1 MSRYIEVILPLALD
15 RTYTYAIE
23 DQQLQVGCRVEVPF
37 GRHKKYTA
45 LVTKIHEEKP
55 DYEIKTIENI
65 IDTAPILEVVH
76 MRFWLW
82 IAQYYM
88 SAIGEVMKA
97 ALPSALLLE
106 NQTIMKLKNPD
117 WRAISQLDEK
127 SYLLCEALEKTELS
141 LGDIAQF
148 LEVKNPIKIAAK
160 LIEQDLIERKDIVV
174 DKYKLKFEEVVGLQD
189 EKELSSYLDIV
200 HRAPAQRSLLM
211 TFFQLRRDGDQIP
224 VKNLLKAAGT
234 SRSVLKQLV
243 KKNIFYIEE
252 VEKSRILSNE
262 SKTEFLFELT
272 PPQEQAYTQILSAFD
287 QKRNVLF
294 QAVSGSGKSVVYMQ
308 LAERF
313 LQNKQHV
320 LILTPELSL
329 STELFSRFEKRFPN
343 QCLLYNSKRGSSE
356 LVEIWKTI
364 NTSDQVFIVI
374 GTRSSLF
381 LPFQNLGLIIV
392 DEEHEQSYKQQD
404 PSPRYHAR
412 DAALYLSK
420 IMNASTLL
428 GTATPSFDVFWN
440 ANQKDERQN
449 KFTKVSL
456 DTSYSSRARTSI
468 HLVDLKDAYKKRQ
481 MQGVFSKELLSKVD
495 EVLGNG
501 NQILFFQN
509 RKGYASLLQ
518 CNSCG
523 HSPECPNCDVKLTLY
538 QHRQALI
545 CHYCGFEEGIK
556 RTCSVCKSD
565 QLDHKGVGVEQI
577 QMQLQEL
584 YPEYIIKRFDRSS
597 SSRKDTGLSIIEAF
611 NNKEIHMLVGTQV
624 LSRGIDFLNVGLVAV
639 VNVDQL
645 LFYQDYRAHEWAFQ
659 RLIQL
664 AGRAGRS
671 HSVQGDAMLYAQSF
685 DPHHP
690 VLQWVVDYNFNAITD
705 SELNERAQFQYPPH
719 VKIIRI
725 QTKSKN
731 FETNLRAAQYLVSAY
746 KRIPG
751 IKVLGPQAPAVSRIR
766 NWYLQN
772 IIIKIQ
778 TERNLLELRKQLKRM
793 EHSFNAVGNFQGVRL
808 AYHVD
813 HI

>member
-1 MSRYIEVILPLALD
+1 MSRYVEVILPLALD

-23 DQQLQVGCRVEVPF
+23 DEQLQVGCRVEVSF
-37 GRHKKYTA
+37 GRHKRYTA
-45 LVTKIHEEKP
+45 LVTKVHDEKP
-55 DYEIKTIENI
+55 DYDIKPIENS
-65 IDTAPILEVVH
+65 IDTEPIVDVVH
-76 MRFWLW
+76 MQFWLW

-88 SAIGEVMKA
+88 STIGEVMKA

-106 NQTIMKLKNPD
+106 NQTIMRLKNPD
-117 WRAISQLDEK
+117 WRTQSQLDEK

-148 LEVKNPIKIAAK
+148 LEVKNPIKIASK
-160 LIEQDLIERKDIVV
+160 LIEQNLIERKDIVV
-174 DKYKLKFEEVVGLQD
+174 DKYKVKFEEFVGLTD
-189 EKELSSYLDIV
+189 EKELTSYLDMV

-211 TFFQLRRDGDQIP
+211 SFFQLRRDADQIP
-224 VKNLLKAAGT
+224 VKSLLKVAGT
-234 SRSVLKQLV
+234 SRTILKQLV

-252 VEKSRILSNE
+252 IEKSRILFDDRAA
-262 SKTEFLFELT
+262 EFLFELT
-272 PPQEQAYTQILSAFD
+272 QDQRLAYDKILLAFA

-308 LAERF
+308 LAEYF
-313 LQNKQHV
+313 LQRKKHV

-329 STELFSRFEKRFPN
+329 SAELFSRFVKRFPN
-343 QCLLYNSKRGSSE
+343 QCLLYNSKRSSSE

-364 NTSDQVFIVI
+364 NASDEAFIVI
-374 GTRSSLF
+374 GTRSSVF
-381 LPFQNLGLIIV
+381 LPFKNLGLVVV

-420 IMNASTLL
+420 MLNASALL
-428 GTATPSFDVFWN
+428 GTATPSFDVFWK
-440 ANQKDERQN
+440 ANRKDETQN
-449 KFTKVSL
+449 KFAKVSL
-456 DTSYSSRARTSI
+456 DVSYSRRPRTGI
-468 HLVDLKDAYKKRQ
+468 YLVDLKSAYKKKQ
-481 MQGVFSKELLSKVD
+481 MQGVFSRELLSKVD
-495 EVLGNG
+495 EVLANG
-501 NQILFFQN
+501 NQVLFFQN
-509 RKGYASLLQ
+509 RKGYASFMQ

-523 HSPECPNCDVKLTLY
+523 HSPECPNCDVKLTFY

-556 RTCSVCKSD
+556 RSCSVCKSD
-565 QLDHKGVGVEQI
+565 QIDYKGIGVEQI
-577 QMQLQEL
+577 QMQLKEL
-584 YPEYIIKRFDRSS
+584 YPDHTIERFDRSS
-597 SSRKDTGLSIIEAF
+597 SSRKDSGMKIIEAF
-611 NNKEIHMLVGTQV
+611 NSNEIHMLVGTQV

-645 LFYQDYRAHEWAFQ
+645 LFNQDYRAHEWAFQ

-671 HSVQGDAMLYAQSF
+671 DSVEGNAMLYAQSF

-690 VLQWVVDYNFNAITD
+690 VLQWAVDYNLNAITS
-705 SELNERAQFQYPPH
+705 SELNERIQFQYPPH

-751 IKVLGPQAPAVSRIR
+751 IIVLGPQAPAVSRIR

-772 IIIKIQ
+772 IIIKIHK
-778 TERNLLELRKQLKRM
+778 ERNLLDLRKQLKRM
-793 EHSFNAVGNFQGVRL
+793 ENSFNAIGTFQGVRL
-808 AYHVD
+808 AYHID